1 MPAQS
6 KEAKLQSERI
16 ADFFAGPTGRVNYE
30 RLQHFAEWNSGRFR
44 MRAGWGARSGEEFL
58 QEAVSNCL
66 TVNETG
72 HCVRNIPPDVTM
84 MKGLK
89 TIIRSLISHAYES
102 QGFRMSDEM
111 PAVTES
117 KTGEKRTAFEPS
129 QNFWEPDGDRMTP
142 QQREEATSRLDA
154 FIAFTKSD
162 RVVYGMLL
170 LIRDEDLG
178 KPASLIA
185 ERLGIT
191 EAEVFVARKRLAT
204 LVGRYTKQ
212 MGTAK

>member
-1 MPAQS
+1 
-6 KEAKLQSERI
+6 
-16 ADFFAGPTGRVNYE
+16 
-30 RLQHFAEWNSGRFR
+30 
-44 MRAGWGARSGEEFL
+44 
-58 QEAVSNCL
+58 
-66 TVNETG
+66 
-72 HCVRNIPPDVTM
+72 
-84 MKGLK
+84 
-89 TIIRSLISHAYES
+89 
-102 QGFRMSDEM
+102 
-111 PAVTES
+111 
-117 KTGEKRTAFEPS
+117 
-129 QNFWEPDGDRMTP
+129 MTP